1 MKVRR
6 LSFVQILILMAL
18 VLLSGIVLG
27 SHYSTREALADNV
40 YHEGNRAGRAYIDP
54 EFNRSMVDMA
64 EMAIPTVVSI
74 ATEQNFKFGRRGG
87 EVPMDNFFDYFFRMP
102 QGQEFKRKG
111 VGSGFIINAEGYIL
125 TNNHVVEGADEITV
139 ELSEHENFPARVIGR
154 DARTDIALIKV
165 DSPKPLPF
173 LKLGDS
179 DALRIGEIVVAVGN
193 PLGLSHTVTQGIVS
207 QKGRKDINPSGQNIY
222 SNFIQT
228 DASINPGNS
237 GGPLLNIYGE
247 AIGINAAVAQ
257 ANGIGFAIPINMAK
271 TILPQLVQGKIKRSW
286 MGVQVQ
292 KVSEELADSLGLP
305 NATGALVSSVVPASP
320 AEKAGLQPEDVILS
334 FDGNKIENWN
344 DITWYAST
352 AGAGKKVAME
362 VWRDRKK
369 IDISLT
375 LEEMPGEE
383 KLAAGDDSDS
393 ASLGAKSE
401 VLGLSVDNPSPRQL
415 KRGGINDNMGA
426 VIVNIDRESAAAYAG
441 LRPGDIIRKLNRTL
455 IKDREQF
462 KKAASDLKKGDMVR
476 LLINREGDAL
486 FVAFKI

>member
-1 MKVRR
+1 MKVQR
-6 LSFVQILILMAL
+6 LSFVQLLILLTL
-18 VLLSGIVLG
+18 VLLAGMVLG
-27 SHYSTREALADNV
+27 SRDKLAEALEGSI
-40 YHEGNRAGRAYIDP
+40 YHEGARAGRAYIDP
-54 EFNRSMVDMA
+54 EFNRSMVDLA

-74 ATEQNFKFGRRGG
+74 STEQNFNLGRRGG
-87 EVPMDNFFDYFFRMP
+87 EIPMDNFFDYFFRMP

-111 VGSGFIINAEGYIL
+111 VGSGFIINAEGYII
-125 TNNHVVEGADEITV
+125 TNNHVVEDADDITV
-139 ELSEHENFPARVIGR
+139 ELSEHQSFPAKIIGR

-165 DSPKPLPF
+165 DSPRPLPY

-207 QKGRKDINPSGQNIY
+207 QKGRKDINPSGHNIY

-247 AIGINAAVAQ
+247 VIGINAAIAQ
-257 ANGIGFAIPINMAK
+257 ATGIGFAIPINMAK
-271 TILPQLVQGKIKRSW
+271 TLLPQLMEGKIRRSW

-292 KVSEELADSLGLP
+292 KISEELADSLGLP
-305 NATGALVSSVVPASP
+305 NATGALVSSVVPGSP
-320 AEKAGLQPEDVILS
+320 AEKAGLQPEDVILT
-334 FDGNKIENWN
+334 FDGRNIENWN

-369 IDISLT
+369 IDISLK

-383 KLAAGDDSDS
+383 QVAAGEDPEG
-393 ASLGAKSE
+393 LGAKSDL
-401 VLGLSVDNPSPRQL
+401 LGLSVDNPSPRQF
-415 KRGGINDNMGA
+415 KRGGITDNAGA
-426 VIVNIDRESAAAYAG
+426 IIVNIDRNSSAAAAG

-455 IKDREQF
+455 IKDRDNF
-462 KKAASDLKKGDMVR
+462 KKAASALKKGDMVR

-486 FVAFKI
+486 FLAFRI